1 MKIQL
6 TGEFISNL
14 SSILDLSPA
23 ALCSSACTSWFHL
36 PKTQTASAWH
46 LIRLTLFSVSLFQY
60 QGSFV
65 IIGILNSIRPL
76 VAFAKHGF
84 HGADQ
89 QDKIQPQV
97 PVAVIERIELQ
108 PLVEVHITATMG
120 LPHPGDAGFHRNDIL
135 VLIPHVFFLPRKIRP
150 WADQGHIAFEN
161 VEKLREFIQG
171 LFPEK
176 LPCLGDPRIVLQFL
190 VDFVFFANRGIPLH
204 HLFEDC
210 LGARD
215 HSAVF
220 VHFEQPSI
228 ATNALLDKE
237 NRVFVPLP
245 AIGDPDID
253 REGHQDHHAGDR
265 RNDIRDAFGR
275 QLEIRIAGPGRGNEQ
290 RAVEVVDLR
299 REVDLPVNAGHEVDI
314 RDQVISFA
322 EDALHVRF
330 PQVGNRDQDRV
341 NVMIRH
347 GFFELLPGIHPTR
360 KLSVCFLH
368 HPQFRI
374 RGAVHESQGIHE
386 GEAISPTDAVELPRF
401 GSRADD
407 EHIVLYMLPE
417 PEMGVAVQDDDDNEV
432 NGVEEGEG
440 KHLVPGK
447 TPAVG
452 EHHEARNVPADVC
465 HQEVFQFIPD
475 QQRLVAI
482 ASGDELHE
490 HPDHDEAQLDVHG
503 EGKELEK
510 NPCDGGFQYAFDDTQ
525 SAHGF
530 SFLFCSA
537 ALADTGWYLCIVSA
551 ADAG

>member
-65 IIGILNSIRPL
+65 IIGILNSIRSL
-76 VAFAKHGF
+76 VAFAKHGLG
-84 HGADQ
+84 GADQ

-108 PLVEVHITATMG
+108 PLVEVHITASMG

-150 WADQGHIAFEN
+150 WADQGHIPFEDI
-161 VEKLREFIQG
+161 EKLRKFIQG

-176 LPCLGDPRIVLQFL
+176 LPCFRDPWIILELL
-190 VDFVFFANRGIPLH
+190 VDFVLLANRGIPLH
-204 HLFEDC
+204 HLLEDR

-220 VHFEQPSI
+220 VHFEQPPV
-228 ATNALLDKE
+228 APDALLDKE
-237 NRVFVPLP
+237 NRIPVPMP
-245 AIGDPDID
+245 AVGDPDIN
-253 REGHQDHHAGDR
+253 RQGHQDHHAGDR

-275 QLEIRIAGPGRGNEQ
+275 KLEIRVACPGRRNEQ

-314 RDQVISFA
+314 RDQVIGFA
-322 EDALHVRF
+322 EDTLHVGF

-347 GFFELLPGIHPTR
+347 GFFELLPGIH
-360 KLSVCFLH
+360 LSRELFLRFLH
-368 HPQFRI
+368 HMKRRI

-386 GEAISPTDAVELPRF
+386 GEPVSPTDTVKLPRF

-407 EHIVLYMLPE
+407 QHVVLHVVPE
-417 PEMGVAVQDDDDNEV
+417 PQMGVAVQDDDDNEV
-432 NGVEEGEG
+432 NGVEEGERH
-440 KHLVPGK
+440 HLVPGK
-447 TPAVG
+447 APSVG
-452 EHHEARNVPADVC
+452 KHHEARYISADVR
-465 HQEVFQFIPD
+465 HQKVFQFVPYK
-475 QQRLVAI
+475 QSLVAI
-482 ASGDELHE
+482 PSGDELHE

-510 NPCDGGFQYAFDDTQ
+510 NPCHGGFQYAFDDTQ

-530 SFLFCSA
+530 SFLFCNA
-537 ALADTGWYLCIVSA
+537 ALADTG
-551 ADAG
+551 